1 MNDAQAVKAVSAA
14 VAGAAAAR
22 PLFAIEVDPL
32 ARRDSALLE
41 AGYRVVEF
49 VLAVVGV
56 LLTLPILV
64 TAAVLIRLDSPGPVL
79 FFHPRSGRSKIMK
92 GEDLVGRTDIVSPT
106 GRFEPGKLYHVPTTF
121 RLAKFRTM
129 YTDSRERFPNLGRHE
144 FRSSEEFLN
153 AFYKQE
159 ADPRVTRSGAWL
171 RRYSIDEFP
180 NFWNVLT
187 GDVSL
192 VGPRPEIPSYLPFYS
207 ADHMRKFTV
216 KPGITG
222 LAQTN
227 GRSLLTI
234 GQVLDWDLRYVRERS
249 VGLDLKIF
257 VATVWLVLA
266 KRGAF

>member
-1 MNDAQAVKAVSAA
+1 MVEPQTLTTPSRS
-14 VAGAAAAR
+14 GTEPSQR
-22 PLFAIEVDPL
+22 PLIAIEVDPD
-32 ARRDSALLE
+32 ARCHSSLVE
-41 AGYRVVEF
+41 ACYRVIEF
-49 VLAVVGV
+49 ILGLVG
-56 LLTLPILV
+56 ILV
-64 TAAVLIRLDSPGPVL
+64 TFPIFVAAAIAIRLDSPGPIL
-79 FFHPRSGRSKIMK
+79 FFHTRVGRSKVVK
-92 GEDLVGRTDIVSPT
+92 GESLIGRKDIVCAG
-106 GRFEPGKLYHVPTTF
+106 GRFEPGKRYHVPTTF

-129 YTDSRERFPNLGRHE
+129 YMDAGKRFPGLGRHE
-144 FRSSEEFLN
+144 FPTQESFLN

-159 ADPRVTRSGAWL
+159 DDPRVTASGAWL

-207 ADHMRKFTV
+207 AEHMRKFTV

-234 GQVLDWDLRYVRERS
+234 GQVLDWDLQYVRRQS
-249 VGLDLKIF
+249 VLLDIRILF
-257 VATVWLVLA
+257 ATLWLVAA